1 VAGEPGEVTAEV
13 IAAAGGKTKVAN
25 VDFAV
30 PYGYTIGERFPTWE
44 EAAACARSKIQR
56 FEYPGQAV
64 NDNSDDYH
72 PRRHFREGGTLVVCS
87 RAFVDIRVTG
97 PAGDHPLSRW
107 EIFLD
112 GPAETVLPQQNRQPD
127 PDEVPGEELARLLA
141 RLVRDPGEA
150 AGPVP
155 GDRHGSYGAVP
166 TWTARAIETAFAEA
180 GWRVTREP
188 GAGG

>member
-1 VAGEPGEVTAEV
+1 V
-13 IAAAGGKTKVAN
+13 IAAPSGKTEAAK

-56 FEYPGQAV
+56 FEYPGRAV
-64 NDNSDDYH
+64 NENSDDYH
-72 PRRHFREGGTLVVCS
+72 PRRHFGEGGTLVVCS
-87 RAFVDIRVTG
+87 RAFVDIRGTG
-97 PAGDHPLSRW
+97 PAGDYTLSRW

-112 GPAETVLPQQNRQPD
+112 GPAEAVLPHQNHPPA
-127 PDEVPGEELARLLA
+127 PDEVPGEELAGLLA
-141 RLVRDPGEA
+141 RLVHDPGEA
-150 AGPVP
+150 AGAVP
-155 GDRHGSYGAVP
+155 SDRHGSYGVVP

-188 GAGG
+188 GTGG